1 MGHLL
6 DPCDNSFHA
15 SVLKRY
21 WTELIRHRKPDL
33 ETQIKIIHS
42 AYFGEKESS
51 IRTYFEKCGITGST
65 SPQHILQN
73 LFYDGLYPT
82 AKFRKLHKDQLTA
95 YLNWRYGKKS
105 IKDVFKC
112 DFEHLFCQ
120 KR

>member
-73 LFYDGLYPT
+73 LFYDGNNYDYH
-82 AKFRKLHKDQLTA
+82 F
-95 YLNWRYGKKS
+95 S
-105 IKDVFKC
+105 ILVSFYSSTITYVFC
-112 DFEHLFCQ
+112 RFIPNC
-120 KR
+120 